1 MQFLLYC
8 FDFIFYPEL
17 IEEERIREDESYK
30 QVLKNTK
37 ILLLLYFD
45 KVVGFRKT
53 LIEQHEHN
61 SFTLKLRGNFN
72 TTTHVPTLSIDTIF
86 KLVVV

>member
-45 KVVGFRKT
+45 KAVGFRKT
-53 LIEQHEHN
+53 LILFSKLEI
-61 SFTLKLRGNFN
+61 SFLSCP
-72 TTTHVPTLSIDTIF
+72 VPVSCIKMDIC
-86 KLVVV
+86 

>member
-37 ILLLLYFD
+37 ILLLLHFD
-45 KVVGFRKT
+45 KAVGFRKT
-53 LIEQHEHN
+53 LIEQHN
-61 SFTLKLRGNFN
+61 CFTLKLRGNFN

-86 KLVVV
+86 KLIVV